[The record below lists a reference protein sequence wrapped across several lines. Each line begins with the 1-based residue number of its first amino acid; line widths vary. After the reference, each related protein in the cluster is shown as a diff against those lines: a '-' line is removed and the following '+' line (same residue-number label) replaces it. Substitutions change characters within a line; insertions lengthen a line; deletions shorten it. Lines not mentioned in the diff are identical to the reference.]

1 MAHRTLD
8 GVIYRGTFDP
18 STDEIRAANIHDP
31 QSVAGCI
38 DRVRHGLSTRFP
50 EERENSREY
59 RLYYAHLRIA
69 GSIRTLNSTR
79 ESAVDHEAPP
89 EFIALIDEVLAEAH
103 RALAVAPVPSREP
116 PPPPTPADW
125 VRTPARKKASGE

>member
-8 GVIYRGTFDP
+8 GIVYRGSFD
-18 STDEIRAANIHDP
+18 SMTDQIRAANIHDP
-31 QSVAGCI
+31 QSVQACI
-38 DRVRHGLSTRFP
+38 ESVRHALTVRFP
-50 EERENSREY
+50 EERENSRDY

-89 EFIALIDEVLAEAH
+89 EFIGLIDEVLAEAH

-116 PPPPTPADW
+116 PAPPPPADW
-125 VRTPARKKASGE
+125 VRTAARKKTAAE